1 MKYDN
6 FNWRNKDNCT
16 LDVKCL
22 VECNSY
28 EAIVSLTETHFG
40 SAEGDFKSRYNNHTL
55 SFRWKGYKHHFE
67 LPKHIWSLKDSNNQ
81 CSLRWCIKKA
91 MPYKCGSQKCDLCL
105 AENIAIARIEG
116 VYLLNKQIIYYTS
129 YYLSVEIEINLS

>member
-1 MKYDN
+1 MKYDT
-6 FNWRNKDNCT
+6 FNCRNKDNCT
-16 LDVKCL
+16 LNVKCL

-28 EAIVSLTETHFG
+28 EATVSLTETHFG
-40 SAEGDFKSRYNNHTL
+40 SAEGGSKSRYNNYTL
-55 SFRWKGYKHHFE
+55 SFRWKGCNFE
-67 LPKHIWSLKDSNNQ
+67 LPKHISSLKDSNNQ